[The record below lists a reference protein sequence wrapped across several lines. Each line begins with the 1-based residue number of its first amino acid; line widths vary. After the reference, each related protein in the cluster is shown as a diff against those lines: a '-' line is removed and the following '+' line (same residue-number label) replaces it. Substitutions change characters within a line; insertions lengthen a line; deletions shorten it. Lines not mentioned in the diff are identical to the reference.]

1 MLSDTQIRALRAP
14 FPAEALSAD
23 TSRGFELTSI
33 KAAYV
38 IERLNDVFGICGVGW
53 RCVHAPFESIIT
65 ADERTEILTE
75 VALQYRLSIDEQRGC
90 PPLEWRDGWRPDHD
104 RERVWSEP
112 VYAVGGHGLGR
123 GGVPY
128 TDARKSAVTDGLTKA
143 ASMLGVGHQVFK
155 GLVRTG
161 GNGRSAKAGDGN
173 AYRDGNGHTRKA
185 GNGPRRDE
193 ADATAFWKLYHQ
205 AGKAAGLS
213 LEVAK
218 DLAGS
223 DDWATACT
231 QLQALIKKSAVAAL

>member
-1 MLSDTQIRALRAP
+1 MLTDTQIRALRAP

-38 IERLNDVFGICGVGW
+38 IERLNDVFGTCGVGW

-75 VALQYRLSIDEQRGC
+75 IALQYRISSDEQRGC
-90 PPLEWRDGWRPDHD
+90 PPVEWHDGWRPDHD

-112 VYAVGGHGLGR
+112 VYAVGGHSLGR
-123 GGVPY
+123 GGAPY

-143 ASMLGVGHQVFK
+143 ASMLGVGHDVFK

-161 GNGRSAKAGDGN
+161 GSDQHSKPPARPQLRRSD
-173 AYRDGNGHTRKA
+173 A
-185 GNGPRRDE
+185 GNGEHRDE
-193 ADATAFWKLYHQ
+193 ADATAFWKLYNQ

-213 LEVAK
+213 LETAR
-218 DLAGS
+218 DLAGGGN
-223 DDWATACT
+223 WTTACT
-231 QLQALIKKSAVAAL
+231 ELQALIAKRVAA